1 MMRPGCWLSTRQN
14 GVVGLRNRSSRFPNL
29 ECVRLDM
36 LESLTIGLDTLRWNA
51 ARGDRSDANTFK
63 SCQPDKVFDLVRTA
77 FGGRKS
83 GRVPDLSADTEKCP
97 VTVM

>member
-29 ECVRLDM
+29 ERVRLDM
-36 LESLTIGLDTLRWNA
+36 LGSLTIGLDTLRWNA

-63 SCQPDKVFDLVRTA
+63 SCQPDEVKSRLV
-77 FGGRKS
+77 
-83 GRVPDLSADTEKCP
+83 V
-97 VTVM
+97 